1 MSRQVTLRIEIA
13 QPKSRLDKFL
23 HKKFPDTSRSTFQR
37 LIENGDVQVNGQST
51 KATHHPRAGE
61 EISIHW
67 PATEPAEAQPE
78 DIPLDILFEDDRLL
92 VLNKPPGL
100 VVHPAVGHTHGT
112 LVNALLHHCAGQL
125 SGIGGVARP
134 GIVHRLDKDTSGCL
148 VVAKDD
154 AAHVALSAQF
164 AGRKTT
170 KIYHAIACGQPPN
183 PSTTVKA
190 PIGRHPVHRKKMTVR
205 ENGREAR
212 TEIRVL
218 NSLREAAHLEVTL
231 HTGRTHQIRV
241 HLQHWGCPLLGDPV
255 YGGRP
260 ARIFAQNTGYEA
272 PRQMLHAHTLGFT
285 HPATGQ
291 PLQVEAPL
299 PADFADALQFLRVE
313 SA

>member
-1 MSRQVTLRIEIA
+1 MSRQATLRVEIS
-13 QPKSRLDKFL
+13 QPKARLDKFL
-23 HKKFPDTSRSTFQR
+23 HEKFPDTSRSAFQR
-37 LIENGDVQVNGQST
+37 LIENGDVQVDGQTT

-67 PATEPAEAQPE
+67 PDPEPAEAPPE
-78 DIPLDILFEDDRLL
+78 NIPLDILFEDERLL

-100 VVHPAVGHTHGT
+100 VVHPAAGHPQGT

-170 KIYHAIACGQPPN
+170 KIYHAIACGQPPK
-183 PSTTVKA
+183 SSATVKA

-212 TEIRVL
+212 TKIRVL
-218 NSLREAAHLEVTL
+218 NSLREAAHLEVSL

-260 ARIFAQNTGYEA
+260 ARVFAQNTGYEA

>member
-1 MSRQVTLRIEIA
+1 MSRQATLRVEIS
-13 QPKSRLDKFL
+13 QPKARLDKFL
-23 HKKFPDTSRSTFQR
+23 HKKFPDTSRSAFQR
-37 LIENGDVQVNGQST
+37 LIENGDVRVNDQPT
-51 KATHHPRAGE
+51 KATHHPQAGD
-61 EISIHW
+61 EIAIQW
-67 PATEPAEAQPE
+67 PDPKPAEAQPE
-78 DIPLDILFEDDRLL
+78 NIPLDILFEDDRLL

-100 VVHPAVGHTHGT
+100 VVHPAAGHAHGT
-112 LVNALLHHCAGQL
+112 LVNALLHHCAGEL

-154 AAHVALSAQF
+154 AAHLALSAQF
-164 AGRKTT
+164 AERKTT
-170 KIYHAIACGQPPN
+170 KIYHAIACGQPPK
-183 PSTTVKA
+183 PRATIKA
-190 PIGRHPVHRKKMTVR
+190 PISRHPVHRKKMAVH
-205 ENGREAR
+205 EKGRPSH
-212 TEIRVL
+212 TTFRVL
-218 NSLREAAHLEVTL
+218 APLREAAHIEATL

-260 ARIFAQNTGYEA
+260 ARIFAQNTGFEA

-285 HPATGQ
+285 HPATGDA
-291 PLQVEAPL
+291 LLVEAPW